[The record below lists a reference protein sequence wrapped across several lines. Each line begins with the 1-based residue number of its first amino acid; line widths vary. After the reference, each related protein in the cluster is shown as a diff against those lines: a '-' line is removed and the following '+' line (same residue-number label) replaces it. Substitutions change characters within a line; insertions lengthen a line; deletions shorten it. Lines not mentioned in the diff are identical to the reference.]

1 MEGIYAFLNS
11 KRTRAVTVQANSSL
25 DIECLNCLVLIVA
38 SLSQRYDL
46 YACIG
51 YQSDSRRSLVKLLA
65 GEGIHT
71 ITYSPEGTSSAAKG
85 IFNVSN
91 RSDVQATA
99 YIIPLT

>member
-1 MEGIYAFLNS
+1 M
-11 KRTRAVTVQANSSL
+11 QANSSL

-38 SLSQRYDL
+38 PMSKRYDL

-51 YQSDSRRSLVKLLA
+51 YNSDIKRSIVKLLV

-71 ITYSPEGTSSAAKG
+71 ITYSSERTSSAAKG

-91 RSDVQATA
+91 GCEVQATA